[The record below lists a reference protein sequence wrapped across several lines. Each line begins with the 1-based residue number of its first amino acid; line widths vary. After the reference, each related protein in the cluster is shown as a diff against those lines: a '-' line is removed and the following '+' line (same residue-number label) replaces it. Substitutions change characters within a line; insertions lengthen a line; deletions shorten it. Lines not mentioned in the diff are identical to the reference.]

1 MAIDSSDYKP
11 KAFKEIVWPD
21 DAKYRVKFAG
31 PLEPGDQEIVM
42 KADIAIEDLSKDI
55 VYPVVRYPQDAPKG
69 PPKYDLHFT
78 LKVHGIP
85 SIKSY
90 LDAALSELRAL
101 RSSMG
106 YVSGKEVRRLISKIK
121 RACKPILCRLPSER
135 VLIELLTQFM
145 DRKNPNK
152 IARMIRRA
160 VARKARAELQ
170 ATRPLL
176 AIKPDFAELR
186 SVDGKDLDS
195 AFRGQDES

>member
-1 MAIDSSDYKP
+1 MTIDVSGYKP
-11 KAFKEIVWPD
+11 KVFKAIEWPE

-69 PPKYDLHFT
+69 PAKYELHFT
-78 LKVHGIP
+78 LKVQGIP

-106 YVSGKEVRRLISKIK
+106 HVSGKEVRRLICKIR
-121 RACKPILCRLPSER
+121 RASKPILFRLPSER
-135 VLIELLTQFM
+135 VLIELVTQFM
-145 DRKNPNK
+145 HVKNPNK
-152 IARMIRRA
+152 IARLIRRA
-160 VARKARAELQ
+160 VARRK
-170 ATRPLL
+170 
-176 AIKPDFAELR
+176 
-186 SVDGKDLDS
+186 
-195 AFRGQDES
+195 